1 MFRKLWRIL
10 WSPASAISLGA
21 LLVGGFVA
29 GILFWGGLHWAV
41 EATNTEEFCIS
52 CHEMRDNVYEE
63 YTQTVHHTSASGV
76 GAVCADCHVPK
87 AWLPKMIRK
96 VKASKELYH
105 HFRGT
110 IGTPE
115 KFEEH
120 RAVMA
125 QRVWDEMK
133 ANDSLECRNCH
144 IEERFDYTK
153 MAPADAKQMQ
163 DGLAAGDTCIDCHK
177 GIAHKMPD
185 LSGGY
190 KKLYGE
196 LEAMALNQ
204 RGAGDNLYPI
214 RTISYY
220 LSAADAKAEDNDGGQ
235 VLAATE
241 MKVLDR
247 DGDAIRV
254 ELSGWQQDGVERI
267 IYALRG
273 QRIFEA
279 TLRPTTVENIAV
291 HGTETD
297 PDTDLVWHQVSLE
310 AWVRPE
316 DVVNDLDA
324 IWAYTGEMYSAACG
338 TCHSAGDPAH
348 HLANQWIGIMKAM
361 ERFVALDKE
370 QMRVLQKHLQLRAK
384 DTGGAHGH

>member
-1 MFRKLWRIL
+1 MIRKLWKL
-10 WSPASAISLGA
+10 FWTPAAAISLGM
-21 LLVGGFVA
+21 LLIAGFVA

-41 EATNTEEFCIS
+41 EASNTEEFCIS

-63 YTQTVHHTSASGV
+63 YTHTVHYSSASGV
-76 GAVCADCHVPK
+76 GAVCSDCHVPK
-87 AWLPKMIRK
+87 EWLPKMIRK
-96 VKASKELYH
+96 VKATGEIYH

-110 IGTPE
+110 ISTPE
-115 KFEEH
+115 KFEAQ

-144 IEERFDYTK
+144 VEERFDYTK
-153 MAPADAKQMQ
+153 MDPEGARQMQ
-163 DGLAAGDTCIDCHK
+163 EGLAAGDTCIDCHK

-190 KKLYGE
+190 RKLYAE
-196 LEAMALNQ
+196 LEAMAQSQ
-204 RGAGDNLYPI
+204 RGEGEALYPI
-214 RTISYY
+214 RAVPFY
-220 LSAADAKAEDNDGGQ
+220 LSAADAEAADNDAGQ
-235 VLAATE
+235 ALAATE
-241 MKVLDR
+241 MQVLER

-254 ELSGWQQDGVERI
+254 AISGWQQDGVERV

-279 TLRPTTVENIAV
+279 TLRPDAV
-291 HGTETD
+291 GNLVRLGTETD
-297 PDTDLVWHQVSLE
+297 PDTELVWHEARLE
-310 AWVRPE
+310 AWIRPE
-316 DVVNDLDA
+316 GVVNDLDA
-324 IWAYTGEMYSAACG
+324 IWGYTAEMYSAACG

-370 QMRVLQKHLQLRAK
+370 EYRVLQKYLQLRAK
-384 DTGGAHGH
+384 DTGGAH